1 MCLSSEDMNQR
12 LVNRVT
18 RLERILGTPE
28 QESLVERL
36 ARAEERGRKWQEQ
49 MIDALTSAGN
59 EQKPNE
65 SKAEW
70 FARGLGMDYQ
80 DFKKIFLDA
89 ARRWPDE
96 H

>member
-1 MCLSSEDMNQR
+1 MNQR

-36 ARAEERGRKWQEQ
+36 ARAKESVRKWQEQ
-49 MIDALTSAGN
+49 MIDVFTSVGI

-65 SKAEW
+65 SRAQW
-70 FARGLGMDYQ
+70 FARALGMDYQ
-80 DFKKIFLDA
+80 DFKKIFFDA
-89 ARRWPDE
+89 ARRRPDE
-96 H
+96 P